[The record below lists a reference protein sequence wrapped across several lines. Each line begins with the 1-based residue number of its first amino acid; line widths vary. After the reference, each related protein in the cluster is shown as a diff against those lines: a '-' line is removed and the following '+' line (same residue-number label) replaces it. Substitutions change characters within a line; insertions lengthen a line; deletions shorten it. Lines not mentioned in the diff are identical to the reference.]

1 MTFRRAT
8 VICLCLFVIPTAQ
21 AQSDSF
27 LDLTKVKPPKNEK
40 LFDSRDLTLSVSNDT
55 RFPRLPLKITLLSL
69 DKGSY
74 QMGDEV
80 IYDVVIRN
88 VGQDIVVIPWS
99 PDRDQVKPEEKTYPP
114 GYVDAT
120 LSLVIT
126 DKVLGE
132 QMIYGPSL
140 YGSEYVPSSLK
151 KLRPGQAVRIRAPSH
166 WALMSDD
173 ASQGILSRLPQTF
186 AVRARF
192 SLMKHTFSPSP
203 EPVVSTNS
211 GTVELKKRKQ

>member
-1 MTFRRAT
+1 MTFKLAT
-8 VICLCLFVIPTAQ
+8 VIYLCLFVIPTAQ

-27 LDLTKVKPPKNEK
+27 LDLTKVKPPTSGK
-40 LFDSRDLTLSVSNDT
+40 LFGGGDIVISASNDT
-55 RFPRLPLKITLLSL
+55 PFQRLPLEITLLRL
-69 DKGSY
+69 DKRSY

-99 PDRDQVKPEEKTYPP
+99 PDRDQVKPEEMTYPP

-120 LSLVIT
+120 LSLSIT
-126 DKVLGE
+126 DEVLGE
-132 QMIYGPSL
+132 QLIYGASV
-140 YGSEYVPSSLK
+140 YGSEQVRSSLK

-211 GTVELKKRKQ
+211 VTVELKKRQQ